1 MPFAFDSLREIIA
14 TMRSNKLRSG
24 LTALSVAW
32 GMLMLIVLLG
42 AGNGLANGV
51 AYEFRDQRINS
62 LWVYPGKTTVPYRG
76 RGPGREVKLTND
88 DYEQLRRR
96 MPAIDHIAGHYYVP
110 GERAV
115 SYGAKHS
122 AFEIRGTHPDHAY
135 LEHTHVIRGRF
146 LDDLDLS
153 QRRKV
158 AVLGTR
164 AASFLFGKGE
174 PLGQYLKI
182 RGLSFEVIGVFQDAG
197 GQTEPDRIYVPIT
210 TAQLVYEQPGRIHE
224 LLLSIGDSNL
234 EQSRDSAERV
244 HRLLAEAHDV
254 ARSDRRALHVR
265 NNLEQ
270 FASINGVFLWI
281 RGFVYVV
288 GGGTLFVGAM
298 GVSNLMLIS
307 VKERTREV
315 GVRKALGATTWSVIG
330 LVVGESVL
338 VTAAAGYSGLIL
350 GLLVVELARRYLTG
364 VPYLREPHVD
374 LVLGLSASL
383 LLVLAGILAGFF
395 PARHAARINPIQA
408 LRG

>member
-1 MPFAFDSLREIIA
+1 MPFAFDSLREVLA
-14 TMRSNKLRSG
+14 TMRSNKLRTG

-51 AYEFRDQRINS
+51 LYEFRDQRINA
-62 LWVYPGKTTVPYRG
+62 LWVYPGKTTSPYAG
-76 RGPGREVKLTND
+76 RGPGRQIKLTND
-88 DYEQLRRR
+88 DYDRLRRSL
-96 MPAIDHIAGHYYVP
+96 PAIDHIAGHYYVP

-115 SYGAKHS
+115 SYGAKHA

-135 LEHTHVIRGRF
+135 LERMRVTRGRF
-146 LDDLDLS
+146 LNEADLGE
-153 QRRKV
+153 RRKV
-158 AVLGTR
+158 ALLGSR

-174 PLGQYLKI
+174 ALGQYLKI
-182 RGLSFEVIGVFQDAG
+182 RGLPFEVIGVFQDAG
-197 GQTEPDRIYVPIT
+197 GQTELDRIYIPIT
-210 TAQLVYEQPGRIHE
+210 TAQLVYDQPGRIHE
-224 LLLSIGDSNL
+224 LLLSISDSNL
-234 EQSRDSAERV
+234 QQSRDLAERV
-244 HRLLAEAHDV
+244 HRLLAQAHDV
-254 ARSDRRALHVR
+254 SPDDRRALHVR

-307 VKERTREV
+307 VKERTREL

-330 LVVGESVL
+330 LVVGEAVL
-338 VTAAAGYSGLIL
+338 VTAAAGYSGLVL
-350 GLLVVELARRYLTG
+350 GLLVLELARRYLTR
-364 VPYLREPHVD
+364 VPYLREPRVD
-374 LVLGLSASL
+374 LALALSAGL
-383 LLVLAGILAGFF
+383 LLVLAGFLAGFF